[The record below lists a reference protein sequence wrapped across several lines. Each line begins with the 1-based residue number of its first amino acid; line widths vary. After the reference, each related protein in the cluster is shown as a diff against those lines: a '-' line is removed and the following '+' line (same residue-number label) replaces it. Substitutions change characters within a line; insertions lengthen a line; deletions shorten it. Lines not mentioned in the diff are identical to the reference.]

1 MGSPA
6 KRTPKK
12 NRRPAPAPAK
22 GHPRSS
28 SVLRLTLASAALISL
43 ILIAYGNSLGNG
55 FVWDDHQQIV
65 LNPALRPHTPLTRL
79 FTADARFGPTSS
91 SLQTSAYRPLQM
103 LTYRLLFA
111 SFGAHPTAFH
121 ICNIVFAIA
130 GALAVFAV
138 FWLLTHKLEV
148 AFPAAALF
156 AVHPVHTESID
167 WVASLPELGCSLFL
181 LLAFALFLAGHDAHE
196 QFKQSTSR
204 RWLIA
209 SLSYLFYATA
219 LCWKETAVV
228 LPILIVVYV
237 LLAARLVGRGSLA
250 ALQQSA
256 PYWVILAAYLG
267 LRLDVLGSLAAGSR
281 NWALTPFQY
290 VISALYLMWS
300 YWAKLVLP
308 LQLNAYSVFRPIRSL
323 ADPRAIATILLS
335 LCAGAGLIFLLRRIS
350 PAGRTSLGIFAALWV
365 FLTLLPAMDLNALG
379 RNPFSER
386 YLYLPSVG
394 FCLLVTLAAAWLL
407 ERIPA
412 KLQRTIGSLL
422 LFLVLAGFT
431 WETIARNPVWKDDAT
446 LFSET
451 VRFSPDAPFIR
462 YMVATNES
470 ADPSQ
475 SAAAEQNYLHA
486 ISLAKQQLPPD
497 RLDAVMAYQGLA
509 WIYADRLNF
518 QQALQTLAEARQIA
532 PLDADTAGEEG
543 LILARAGRGKEA
555 ESLLERSL
563 ITQANN
569 ENLLSALGLIARDDH
584 HDLNKAADLFSRVL
598 AIHTEDDDFAASQHN
613 NLGAVY
619 GELGDFAQAIA
630 QFRRAAQIVP
640 NDPQYH
646 VNLANA
652 LAAQNRFDEARSE
665 AQLALHLAPDNSA
678 AREILERL
686 ASSN

>member
-6 KRTPKK
+6 KRTQKK
-12 NRRPAPAPAK
+12 NRRRASAPAK
-22 GHPRSS
+22 GQPPFS
-28 SVLRLTLASAALISL
+28 SVLRLTLACAALIFL

-55 FVWDDHQQIV
+55 FVWDDHQQIL
-65 LNPALRPHTPLTRL
+65 LNPALKPGAPLTRL
-79 FTADARFGPTSS
+79 FTADVRFGPTSF
-91 SLQTSAYRPLQM
+91 SLQTSAYRPLQA

-130 GALAVFAV
+130 GVLAAFAV
-138 FWLLTHKLEV
+138 FWLLTHKLDV

-156 AVHPVHTESID
+156 AVHPIHTESID
-167 WVASLPELGCSLFL
+167 WIASLPELGCSLFL
-181 LLAFALFLAGHDAHE
+181 LLAFALFLAGHDAHDE
-196 QFKQSTSR
+196 FEHSTSR
-204 RWLIA
+204 HWLIA

-228 LPILIVVYV
+228 FPILIVLYV
-237 LLAARLVGRGSLA
+237 LLAARLVGSRSVA
-250 ALQQSA
+250 ALRQSA
-256 PYWVILAAYLG
+256 PFWVILAAYLG
-267 LRLDVLGSLAAGSR
+267 MRLYVLGTLSAGPR
-281 NWALTPFQY
+281 NWALTPIQY
-290 VISALYLMWS
+290 VISVLHLMWS
-300 YWAKLVLP
+300 YWAKLALP
-308 LQLNAYSVFRPIRSL
+308 LQLNAYYLFRPIRSV
-323 ADPRAIATILLS
+323 ADPRAIAAILLS
-335 LCAGAGLIFLLRRIS
+335 LCAGAALIFLLRRIS
-350 PAGRTSLGIFAALWV
+350 PVGRTSLGIFAALWV

-386 YLYLPSVG
+386 YLYLPSAG
-394 FCLLVTLAAAWLL
+394 FCLLVILAVARLI

-412 KLQRTIGSLL
+412 NLRRTIGSLL

-431 WETIARNPVWKDDAT
+431 WETIARNPVWRDDAT

-451 VRFSPDAPFIR
+451 VRSSPDAPFIR

-470 ADPSQ
+470 ADPTQ

-486 ISLAKQQLPPD
+486 IALAKQQLPPD

-509 WIYADRLNF
+509 WIYADRSNF

-532 PLDADTAGEEG
+532 PIDADTTGEEG

-555 ESLLERSL
+555 EPLLERSL
-563 ITQANN
+563 ITQVNN
-569 ENLLSALGLIARDDH
+569 ENILSALGLIARDDQ

-619 GELGDFAQAIA
+619 GDLGDFAQAIA
-630 QFRRAAQIVP
+630 QFRRATQIVP
-640 NDPQYH
+640 TDPQYH
-646 VNLANA
+646 VNLASA